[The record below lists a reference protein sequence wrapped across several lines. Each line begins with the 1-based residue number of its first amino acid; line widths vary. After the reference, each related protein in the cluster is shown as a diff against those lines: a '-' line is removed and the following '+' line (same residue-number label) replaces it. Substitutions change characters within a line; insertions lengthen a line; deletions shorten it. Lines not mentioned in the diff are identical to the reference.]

1 MVLPCATVWLVP
13 KREDISRSKKLGDEA
28 SPSQPEGRSTPN
40 REAEATA
47 PAVAEQSVLEP
58 VVTAV
63 AEGRPRGGL
72 VTLLSRISTDPL
84 AVHNAWEDLRSMIEE
99 VVQREVQA
107 LEKRI
112 GVEIRAVESKLRSE
126 IGGVAAKL
134 SGVESKLRSEI
145 GALAAKVSGVESGLR
160 SEIGALA
167 AKVSGVAAKVS
178 TVESK
183 LSTVESG
190 LRSEIRAVESRLRSE
205 LNALRAEFVMMRWVL
220 GILAASHIA
229 LFAVVISMFIF
240 VANDRMDS
248 RREVDPVEQTQGAK
262 LPEPDRVAAEEAAA
276 SASGAELE
284 IDTEPTRSPA
294 DEDPPEGRDVQ

>member
-1 MVLPCATVWLVP
+1 MFLPGATVRLVP
-13 KREDISRSKKLGDEA
+13 ERLDISRSKKLGDEA
-28 SPSQPEGRSTPN
+28 SPGQPEGRSTPN

-72 VTLLSRISTDPL
+72 VALLPRISTDPL

-145 GALAAKVSGVESGLR
+145 GALAAKVSGVES
-160 SEIGALA
+160 A
-167 AKVSGVAAKVS
+167 
-178 TVESK
+178 

-284 IDTEPTRSPA
+284 IDTEPTRSPT
-294 DEDPPEGRDVQ
+294 DEDPPEPRDVQ